1 MWQGGWNSMIFEVL
15 FNPGHSMIL
24 KLYIDLYE
32 ICQQW
37 QFVQYTYLLVFC
49 KQGPNIVQ
57 MFYLVR
63 TQLVSMETIMLSQTE
78 CYDFNCEINKKS
90 LGTANQQKISTFSL

>member
-1 MWQGGWNSMIFEVL
+1 MYCFNKFLLEL
-15 FNPGHSMIL
+15 FV
-24 KLYIDLYE
+24 DLYE

-37 QFVQYTYLLVFC
+37 QFVQYQYLLVFC

-57 MFYLVR
+57 MFYFVR

-78 CYDFNCEINKKS
+78 HYDFNCEINKKS
-90 LGTANQQKISTFSL
+90 LGTANQQKISAFSL

>member
-1 MWQGGWNSMIFEVL
+1 M
-15 FNPGHSMIL
+15 
-24 KLYIDLYE
+24 
-32 ICQQW
+32 
-37 QFVQYTYLLVFC
+37 
-49 KQGPNIVQ
+49 Q